1 MVNKRKRN
9 KIVIFIDKK
18 FFFSIKPQKKVKN
31 KGWKVKKKLNKRE
44 FLTSTKGNL
53 NFNSAFF

>member
-9 KIVIFIDKK
+9 KILIFIDKK

-44 FLTSTKGNL
+44 FLASTKRNF
-53 NFNSAFF
+53 NFNSASF

>member
-31 KGWKVKKKLNKRE
+31 KGWKVKKN
-44 FLTSTKGNL
+44 
-53 NFNSAFF
+53 

>member
-18 FFFSIKPQKKVKN
+18 FFFSIKPQKK
-31 KGWKVKKKLNKRE
+31 LNKRE
-44 FLTSTKGNL
+44 LLTSTKGNF
-53 NFNSAFF
+53 NFNSASFSKQFEIKKN

>member
-1 MVNKRKRN
+1 VVNKRKRN

-31 KGWKVKKKLNKRE
+31 KEWKMKKKLNKRE
-44 FLTSTKGNL
+44 LLTSTKGNF
-53 NFNSAFF
+53 NFNSASF

>member
-1 MVNKRKRN
+1 MVKKRKRN

-18 FFFSIKPQKKVKN
+18 FFFSIKPQKNVKN

-44 FLTSTKGNL
+44 MY
-53 NFNSAFF
+53 